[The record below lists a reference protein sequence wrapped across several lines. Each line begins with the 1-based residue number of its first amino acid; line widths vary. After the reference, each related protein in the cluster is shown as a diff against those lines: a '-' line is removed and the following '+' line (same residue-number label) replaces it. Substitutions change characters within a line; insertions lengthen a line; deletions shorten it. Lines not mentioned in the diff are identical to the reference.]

1 MDSNDFIFS
10 DDVAESLGS
19 RTAGTE
25 NEALAAE
32 IGDSCGGSGKAGL
45 HLFGGLGL
53 AVVSLITF
61 LEHQIRV

>member
-10 DDVAESLGS
+10 DDVAESLGN
-19 RTAGTE
+19 RTE
-25 NEALAAE
+25 NEQLAAE
-32 IGDSCGGSGKAGL
+32 HEESSSGPGKAGL

-53 AVVSLITF
+53 AVMSLITF